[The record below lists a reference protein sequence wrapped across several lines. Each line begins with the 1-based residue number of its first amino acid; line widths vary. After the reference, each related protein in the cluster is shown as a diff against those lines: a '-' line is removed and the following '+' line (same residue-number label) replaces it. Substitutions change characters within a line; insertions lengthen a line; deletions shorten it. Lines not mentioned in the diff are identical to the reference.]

1 MRRFYGCNLT
11 DVLAGRVA
19 PAREVADWVVNLPPE
34 SAVFRAEHPDG
45 SWAHTNELEMQR
57 RALWALDRAA
67 WYLSKSRRDQPEIF
81 RFPWEE
87 EPDDA
92 IKGDPIPL
100 DEAADWLGWTA
111 EMREH
116 MTN

>member
-19 PAREVADWVVNLPPE
+19 PAREVADWVANLPPE

-67 WYLSKSRRDQPEIF
+67 WYLSKSRRDQPEVF
-81 RFPWEE
+81 RFPWE
-87 EPDDA
+87 DDA
-92 IKGDPIPL
+92 IRGDAMTAE
-100 DEAADWLGWTA
+100 EAADFLGWTE

-116 MTN
+116 LRQLDI